1 MKSRIESF
9 FIKHSGKRIC
19 QGDIFR
25 DFEYI
30 EFVSNNKKTGTGI
43 KKIFPYLLVLSQ
55 DCDLESDHKNHIECK
70 DNQDK
75 YLISILVCPGYSAD
89 ALRKGNHLKEYGLKM
104 NRIDSDRWKII
115 KNNQNP
121 RYHFL
126 RGVQELQIPNLVV
139 DFKHYY
145 TISRDMLYEYFKDH
159 YLSSVNELFREALSQ
174 RFANY
179 LSRIGLPILNND

>member
-1 MKSRIESF
+1 MKSKIESI
-9 FIKHSGKRIC
+9 FIKHDEKRIC

-30 EFVSNNKKTGTGI
+30 EFVSNNKKTGIGI

-55 DCDLESDHKNHIECK
+55 DCDLESDHKNHMECE

-89 ALRKGNHLKEYGLKM
+89 ALREGNHLKEYSLKM
-104 NRIDSDRWKII
+104 NTINSERWNNI
-115 KNNQNP
+115 KNNQNS

-145 TISRDMLYEYFKDH
+145 TISRDMLYENFKDY
-159 YLSSVNELFREALSQ
+159 YLGSINELFREAISQ

-179 LSRIGLPILNND
+179 LSRIGLPLLKND